1 MPLQVLLE
9 FPHQI
14 DALSSLGVVAS
25 LMELPL
31 RMVLTRAH
39 SSETE
44 VLKPL
49 ELRDVLI
56 AQMYLLIALLNQEC
70 K

>member
-1 MPLQVLLE
+1 MDIE
-9 FPHQI
+9 CCRS
-14 DALSSLGVVAS
+14 LSSLGVVAS
-25 LMELPL
+25 LLELPL